1 MLSLQRF
8 TLSYARLG
16 IQVESPSCLCSLS
29 GVIQLWSRLL
39 TATAAILASWLVC
52 HAGSRSSRSLVSVL
66 ARSVGNAFRNKVR
79 TAAVVAVLA
88 VAIGLALAMLVA
100 NQAVG
105 AKVQELNASVGTVL
119 TVNPAGGQGF
129 EGGGEPLTAEQASAA
144 AAVPNVSSVVG
155 TKALRLNNAAQ
166 AAAEAASGTQSARG
180 GGQGGPGG
188 QNTITLTTS
197 LTAAIDAGTLG
208 NRNQANGTNGSGAT
222 RTPRLLPITATG
234 ISAETDTTGQ
244 PLNITEGTGLG
255 DYSAA
260 STSALLG
267 TTLAAKNNLD
277 VGSTFTINNQ
287 RFAVAGLFD
296 AGTAFGNNAVYVTL
310 PTAQTLAGT
319 SDELSSMIVTVN
331 SLENVDSTKTA
342 LQSALGTDKADV
354 TQSQSLQ
361 TAVSSLDSVKNI
373 SFIAFIAALGTAGL
387 IILLIMVMLVR
398 ERRREIGVLKAI
410 GAPNRTIG
418 LQFVLEALV
427 LAALGSAVGAAIASF
442 ASGGIASALIS
453 SNTATSTP
461 GGATRRAAGAA
472 ARGGAGGFPG
482 GQGGSFGGGFGGG
495 ASQLLNSVTAS
506 ASPGVIAGG
515 IAAVFGVAIIGALV
529 PALLTARIRPI
540 EVLRGE

>member
-1 MLSLQRF
+1 M
-8 TLSYARLG
+8 
-16 IQVESPSCLCSLS
+16 
-29 GVIQLWSRLL
+29 
-39 TATAAILASWLVC
+39 
-52 HAGSRSSRSLVSVL
+52 SVL

-129 EGGGEPLTAEQASAA
+129 EGGGEPLTTDQAATAA
-144 AAVPNVSSVVG
+144 GVPNVSAVVG
-155 TKALRLNNAAQ
+155 TSTLRLRNAAE
-166 AAAEAASGTQSARG
+166 EAAQPAAGQSGPG
-180 GGQGGPGG
+180 GQTGQGGPGG
-188 QNTITLTTS
+188 QSATTLTTS
-197 LTAAIDAGTLG
+197 LTAAVEAGTLG
-208 NRNQANGTNGSGAT
+208 NRNQQANGGTGTSGSTGT
-222 RTPRLLPITATG
+222 TQRVRSLPITATG
-234 ISAETDTTGQ
+234 IGAEVDTTGKA
-244 PLNITEGTGLG
+244 LNITQGAGLG

-260 STSALLG
+260 STGALLG
-267 TTLAAKNNLD
+267 TTLAEKNNLT
-277 VGSTFTINNQ
+277 VGSTFTVNNQ
-287 RFAVAGLFD
+287 TYTVSGLFD

-310 PTAQTLAGT
+310 PTAQALAGT
-319 SDELSSMIVTVN
+319 PNELSSMIVTVN
-331 SLENVDSTKTA
+331 SMDNVAATKTA

-354 TQSQSLQ
+354 TQGQNLQ

-442 ASGGIASALIS
+442 ASGSIASALIS
-453 SNTATSTP
+453 SNTTTTANP
-461 GGATRRAAGAA
+461 AG
-472 ARGGAGGFPG
+472 RGIRGAGGAFPG
-482 GQGGSFGGGFGGG
+482 GQGGPFGG

>member
-1 MLSLQRF
+1 ME
-8 TLSYARLG
+8 A
-16 IQVESPSCLCSLS
+16 E
-29 GVIQLWSRLL
+29 
-39 TATAAILASWLVC
+39 
-52 HAGSRSSRSLVSVL
+52 AGLPGRHLNHRRNASVL

-129 EGGGEPLTAEQASAA
+129 EGGGEPLTTDQAATAGSVADVSA
-144 AAVPNVSSVVG
+144 VVG
-155 TKALRLNNAAQ
+155 TSSLRLRNASEAAAQ
-166 AAAEAASGTQSARG
+166 AAAGTQTG
-180 GGQGGPGG
+180 PGGQGGPGG
-188 QNTITLTTS
+188 QAAATLTTS
-197 LTAAIDAGTLG
+197 LTAAVDAGTLG
-208 NRNQANGTNGSGAT
+208 NRNQQANGATGSTGTTQPA
-222 RTPRLLPITATG
+222 RSLPITATG
-234 ISAETDTTGQ
+234 VGAEVDTTGKA
-244 PLNITEGTGLG
+244 LNITQGAGLG

-267 TTLAAKNNLD
+267 TTLAEKNNLA
-277 VGSTFTINNQ
+277 VGSTFTINDQ
-287 RFAVAGLFD
+287 TYTVAGLFD
-296 AGTAFGNNAVYVTL
+296 AGTAFGNNAVYLTL

-319 SDELSSMIVTVN
+319 PGELSSMIVTVN
-331 SLENVDSTKTA
+331 SLENVAATKTA
-342 LQSALGTDKADV
+342 LQAALGTGKADV
-354 TQSQSLQ
+354 TQGQNLQ
-361 TAVSSLDSVKNI
+361 TALSSLNSVKNI
-373 SFIAFIAALGTAGL
+373 SFIAFIAALGTAGI

-442 ASGGIASALIS
+442 ASGSIASALIS
-453 SNTATSTP
+453 SNTTTTATASTGRGFP
-461 GGATRRAAGAA
+461 GGGAG
-472 ARGGAGGFPG
+472 GGFPG
-482 GQGGSFGGGFGGG
+482 GQGGPFGG

>member
-1 MLSLQRF
+1 
-8 TLSYARLG
+8 
-16 IQVESPSCLCSLS
+16 
-29 GVIQLWSRLL
+29 
-39 TATAAILASWLVC
+39 
-52 HAGSRSSRSLVSVL
+52 VSVL

-129 EGGGEPLTAEQASAA
+129 EGGGEPLTTDQATMAA
-144 AAVPNVSSVVG
+144 GVPNVSAVVG
-155 TKALRLNNAAQ
+155 TSSLRLRNAAAAAAQ
-166 AAAEAASGTQSARG
+166 AATGQAGPG
-180 GGQGGPGG
+180 GQAGQGGPGG
-188 QNTITLTTS
+188 QAAATLTTS
-197 LTAAIDAGTLG
+197 LTAAVDAGTLG
-208 NRNQANGTNGSGAT
+208 SRNQQANGTTGSTGT
-222 RTPRLLPITATG
+222 TQPVRSLPITATG
-234 ISAETDTTGQ
+234 IGAEVDTAGKA
-244 PLNITEGTGLG
+244 LSITQGTGLG
-255 DYSAA
+255 DYSAV
-260 STSALLG
+260 STNALLG
-267 TTLAAKNNLD
+267 TTLAEKNNLTI
-277 VGSTFTINNQ
+277 GSTFTINDQ
-287 RFAVAGLFD
+287 TYTVAGLFD

-310 PTAQTLAGT
+310 PTAQSLAGT
-319 SDELSSMIVTVN
+319 PGELSSMIVTVN
-331 SLENVDSTKTA
+331 SMDNVASTKTA
-342 LQSALGTDKADV
+342 LQTALGTDKADV
-354 TQSQSLQ
+354 SQGQNLQ

-453 SNTATSTP
+453 SNTTT
-461 GGATRRAAGAA
+461 TTAGAA
-472 ARGGAGGFPG
+472 ARRAGGGAGGFPG
-482 GQGGSFGGGFGGG
+482 AQGGPFGG

>member
-1 MLSLQRF
+1 M
-8 TLSYARLG
+8 
-16 IQVESPSCLCSLS
+16 
-29 GVIQLWSRLL
+29 
-39 TATAAILASWLVC
+39 
-52 HAGSRSSRSLVSVL
+52 SVL

-88 VAIGLALAMLVA
+88 VAIGLALAMLVD

-129 EGGGEPLTAEQASAA
+129 EGGGEPLTTSQAATAA
-144 AAVPNVSSVVG
+144 GVPNVSAVVG
-155 TKALRLNNAAQ
+155 TSSLRLRNATEAAAQ
-166 AAAEAASGTQSARG
+166 AAAGQTGQTGQAGPG
-180 GGQGGPGG
+180 GQNGQGGPGG
-188 QNTITLTTS
+188 QATATLTTS
-197 LTAAIDAGTLG
+197 LTAAVDAGTLG
-208 NRNQANGTNGSGAT
+208 NRNQQANGSTGSTGT
-222 RTPRLLPITATG
+222 TQQPVRSLPITATG
-234 ISAETDTTGQ
+234 IGAEVDTTGKA
-244 PLNITEGTGLG
+244 LNITQGSGLG

-267 TTLAAKNNLD
+267 TTLAGKNNLT
-277 VGSTFTINNQ
+277 VGSTFTINDQ
-287 RFAVAGLFD
+287 TYTVSGLFD
-296 AGTAFGNNAVYVTL
+296 AGTTFGNNAVYVTL

-319 SDELSSMIVTVN
+319 PGELSSMIVTVN
-331 SLENVDSTKTA
+331 SMDNVASTKTA
-342 LQSALGTDKADV
+342 LQTALGTDKADV
-354 TQSQSLQ
+354 TQGQNLQ

-442 ASGGIASALIS
+442 ASSGIASALIS
-453 SNTATSTP
+453 SNTTRTTAATGRGVP
-461 GGATRRAAGAA
+461 GGAG
-472 ARGGAGGFPG
+472 GGAGFPG
-482 GQGGSFGGGFGGG
+482 GQGGPFGG

>member
-1 MLSLQRF
+1 M
-8 TLSYARLG
+8 
-16 IQVESPSCLCSLS
+16 
-29 GVIQLWSRLL
+29 
-39 TATAAILASWLVC
+39 
-52 HAGSRSSRSLVSVL
+52 SVL

-129 EGGGEPLTAEQASAA
+129 EGGGEPLTADQAATAA
-144 AAVPNVSSVVG
+144 GVPNVSAVVG
-155 TKALRLNNAAQ
+155 TSSLRLRNAAEQAAQ
-166 AAAEAASGTQSARG
+166 AAAGQAGQA
-180 GGQGGPGG
+180 GQGGPGG
-188 QNTITLTTS
+188 QSATTLTTS
-197 LTAAIDAGTLG
+197 LTAAVEAGTLG
-208 NRNQANGTNGSGAT
+208 NRNQQANGSAGTSGSTGT
-222 RTPRLLPITATG
+222 TQRVRSLPITATG
-234 ISAETDTTGQ
+234 VGAEVDTTGKA
-244 PLNITEGTGLG
+244 LNITQGSGLG
-255 DYSAA
+255 DYTAA
-260 STSALLG
+260 STGALLG
-267 TTLAAKNNLD
+267 TTLAEKNNLTI
-277 VGSTFTINNQ
+277 GSAFTINDQ
-287 RFAVAGLFD
+287 TYTVSGLFD
-296 AGTAFGNNAVYVTL
+296 AGTAFGNNALYVTL
-310 PTAQTLAGT
+310 PTAQALAGT
-319 SDELSSMIVTVN
+319 PGELSSMIITVN
-331 SLENVDSTKTA
+331 SMDNVATTKTA

-354 TQSQSLQ
+354 TQGQNLQ

-442 ASGGIASALIS
+442 ASGSIASALIS
-453 SNTATSTP
+453 SNTTTTP
-461 GGATRRAAGAA
+461 TAGRGVPGAG
-472 ARGGAGGFPG
+472 GGFPG
-482 GQGGSFGGGFGGG
+482 GQGGPFGG

>member
-1 MLSLQRF
+1 M
-8 TLSYARLG
+8 
-16 IQVESPSCLCSLS
+16 
-29 GVIQLWSRLL
+29 
-39 TATAAILASWLVC
+39 
-52 HAGSRSSRSLVSVL
+52 SVL

-129 EGGGEPLTAEQASAA
+129 EGGGEPLTADQAATAA
-144 AAVPNVSSVVG
+144 GVPNVSAVVG
-155 TKALRLNNAAQ
+155 TSSLRLRNAAAAAAQTAAGQTGQGGQ
-166 AAAEAASGTQSARG
+166 AAP
-180 GGQGGPGG
+180 GGPGG
-188 QNTITLTTS
+188 QAAATLTTS
-197 LTAAIDAGTLG
+197 LTAAVDAGTLG
-208 NRNQANGTNGSGAT
+208 NRNQQANGTTGNTGTTQQPVRS
-222 RTPRLLPITATG
+222 LPVTATG
-234 ISAETDTTGQ
+234 IGAEVDTTGKA
-244 PLNITEGTGLG
+244 LNITQGAGLG

-260 STSALLG
+260 STGALLG
-267 TTLAAKNNLD
+267 TTLAEKNSLT
-277 VGSTFTINNQ
+277 VGSTFTINDQ
-287 RFAVAGLFD
+287 TYTVTGLFD

-319 SDELSSMIVTVN
+319 PGELSSMIVTVN
-331 SLENVDSTKTA
+331 SMDNVATAKTA
-342 LQSALGTDKADV
+342 LQAALGTDKADV
-354 TQSQSLQ
+354 TQGQNLQ
-361 TAVSSLDSVKNI
+361 TAVSSLGSVKNI

-453 SNTATSTP
+453 SNTSTTTATTGRGP
-461 GGATRRAAGAA
+461 
-472 ARGGAGGFPG
+472 GGAGGFPG
-482 GQGGSFGGGFGGG
+482 GQGGPLGG

>member
-1 MLSLQRF
+1 M
-8 TLSYARLG
+8 
-16 IQVESPSCLCSLS
+16 
-29 GVIQLWSRLL
+29 
-39 TATAAILASWLVC
+39 
-52 HAGSRSSRSLVSVL
+52 SVL

-105 AKVQELNASVGTVL
+105 AKVQELNESVGTVL

-129 EGGGEPLTAEQASAA
+129 EGGGEPLTTSQAATAA
-144 AAVPNVSSVVG
+144 GVPNVSAVVG
-155 TKALRLNNAAQ
+155 TSSLRLRNATEVAAQ
-166 AAAEAASGTQSARG
+166 AAAGQTGQTGQAGPG
-180 GGQGGPGG
+180 GQNGQGGPGG
-188 QNTITLTTS
+188 QAAATLTTS
-197 LTAAIDAGTLG
+197 LTAAVDAGTLG
-208 NRNQANGTNGSGAT
+208 NRNQQANGSTGSTGT
-222 RTPRLLPITATG
+222 TQQPVRSLPITATG
-234 ISAETDTTGQ
+234 IGAEVDTTGKA
-244 PLNITEGTGLG
+244 LNITQGSGLG

-267 TTLAAKNNLD
+267 TTLEGKNNLT
-277 VGSTFTINNQ
+277 VGSTFTINDQ
-287 RFAVAGLFD
+287 TYTVSGLFD
-296 AGTAFGNNAVYVTL
+296 AGTTFGNNAVYVTL

-319 SDELSSMIVTVN
+319 PGELSSMIVTVN
-331 SLENVDSTKTA
+331 SMDNVASTKTA
-342 LQSALGTDKADV
+342 LQTALGTDKADV
-354 TQSQSLQ
+354 TQGQNLQ

-453 SNTATSTP
+453 SNTTRTTAATGRGVP
-461 GGATRRAAGAA
+461 GGAG
-472 ARGGAGGFPG
+472 GGAGFPG
-482 GQGGSFGGGFGGG
+482 GQGGPFGG

>member
-1 MLSLQRF
+1 M
-8 TLSYARLG
+8 
-16 IQVESPSCLCSLS
+16 
-29 GVIQLWSRLL
+29 
-39 TATAAILASWLVC
+39 
-52 HAGSRSSRSLVSVL
+52 SVL

-129 EGGGEPLTAEQASAA
+129 EGGGEPLTAGQAATA
-144 AAVPNVSSVVG
+144 AAVPNVSAVVG
-155 TKALRLNNAAQ
+155 TSTLRLRNAA
-166 AAAEAASGTQSARG
+166 AAAAQTAQA
-180 GGQGGPGG
+180 GQTGQPGPGG
-188 QNTITLTTS
+188 QTGQAGPGGQAAPTLTTS
-197 LTAAIDAGTLG
+197 LTAAVDAGTLG
-208 NRNQANGTNGSGAT
+208 NRNQQANGTTGSTGT
-222 RTPRLLPITATG
+222 TQQPVRSLPITATG
-234 ISAETDTTGQ
+234 IGAEVDNTGKA
-244 PLNITEGTGLG
+244 LNITQGSGLG

-260 STSALLG
+260 STGALLG
-267 TTLAAKNNLD
+267 TTLAEKNNLTI
-277 VGSTFTINNQ
+277 GSTFTINDQ
-287 RFAVAGLFD
+287 TYTVSGLFD

-319 SDELSSMIVTVN
+319 PGELSSMIVTVN
-331 SLENVDSTKTA
+331 SMDNVAATKAA

-354 TQSQSLQ
+354 TQGQNLQ

-453 SNTATSTP
+453 SNTTTTTTTGRGFP
-461 GGATRRAAGAA
+461 GGA
-472 ARGGAGGFPG
+472 GGGGGFPG
-482 GQGGSFGGGFGGG
+482 GQGGPFGG
-495 ASQLLNSVTAS
+495 ASQLLSSVTAS